1 MASDPPTAPPVQ
13 RDQEFACVLRTAI
26 AGSDLTLRDLRE
38 ELARRGT
45 PVSLSSLSTWQSG
58 TSRPE
63 RRTSLPVIQ
72 QLEEVL
78 GLPAGRLRE
87 ALGPRSAR
95 TRPARGEPL
104 LGADSWPSPQ
114 RISRLL
120 HALDSAPLDPRQPD
134 RLTHRLSQHVGPDLF
149 PVRADHSLVVVAGA
163 QGASRFFKLSR
174 YDPWCRPPRV
184 TDTHGLRVHR
194 FRGEPATGHAAF
206 EMHLA
211 PELGPHASGL
221 LEFSEHEPPGSREQ
235 NIDTRVQPGLQHLV
249 LETCF
254 RPERLPREVVAY
266 FRATLRSPIRYL
278 ARVQGDQVPARWS
291 LVRVNPEPGIY
302 GMRWR

>member
-1 MASDPPTAPPVQ
+1 MALDERLDV
-13 RDQEFACVLRTAI
+13 EFACLLRRAI
-26 AGSDLTLRDLRE
+26 ADSDLTLRDLRDR
-38 ELARRGT
+38 LAARGA

-63 RRTSLPVIQ
+63 RLASLHVIA

-95 TRPARGEPL
+95 TRPTRGEPL
-104 LGADSWPSPQ
+104 LGADSWPMPQ
-114 RISRLL
+114 RVARLL
-120 HALDSAPLDPRQPD
+120 HALDSSPVDPRQPD
-134 RLTHRLSQHVGPDLF
+134 RLTHRLTQHVGADLN
-149 PVRADHSLVVVAGA
+149 PVRADHSLVVTAGT
-163 QGASRFFKLSR
+163 QGACRFFKLSR

-184 TDTHGLRVHR
+184 TDTHGMRVHR
-194 FRGEPATGHAAF
+194 FRGEPSTGLAAF
-206 EMHLA
+206 EMRLD
-211 PELGPHASGL
+211 PELGPHQGGL
-221 LEFSEHEPPGSREQ
+221 LEFSEHEPPGSQER

-254 RPERLPREVVAY
+254 RPERRPVEVVAY

-291 LVRVNPEPGIY
+291 LVRVRPEPGIY